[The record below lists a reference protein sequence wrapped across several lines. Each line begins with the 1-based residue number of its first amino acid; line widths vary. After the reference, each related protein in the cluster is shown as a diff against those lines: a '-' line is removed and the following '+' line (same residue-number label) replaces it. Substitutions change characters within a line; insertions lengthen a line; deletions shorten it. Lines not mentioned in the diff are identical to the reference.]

1 LTFTVRNSAIRFPAQ
16 SLKENTMRTII
27 LTVAGLS
34 LVALHPAATQQPA
47 AQPTAA
53 PAAAPAS
60 PASQLGLYVFPSK
73 DQTKD
78 QQLADEQQCWA
89 WAKDQTKIDPATL
102 HANTDSAA
110 RAAQA
115 KTDSATK
122 GAAVGGAAR
131 GAVGGAAIGAIA
143 GDAGTGAAIGAAAGA
158 VGGRRARKQAS
169 AQAAQAVAASS
180 QQQVAQQ
187 VATFKKAMTACLE
200 GRGYSV
206 K

>member
-1 LTFTVRNSAIRFPAQ
+1 
-16 SLKENTMRTII
+16 MRTII

-34 LVALHPAATQQPA
+34 LVALRPALTQAPT
-47 AQPTAA
+47 AQPTAQ
-53 PAAAPAS
+53 PSAAPVS

-73 DQTKD
+73 DQSKD

-89 WAKDQTKIDPATL
+89 WAKDQTHIDPAAL
-102 HANTDSAA
+102 KANPDSAA
-110 RAAQA
+110 KAAQA
-115 KTDSATK
+115 KMDSASR

-143 GDAGTGAAIGAAAGA
+143 GDAGTGAAVGAAAGA

-169 AQAAQAVAASS
+169 AQAAQAGAAAN
-180 QQQVAQQ
+180 QQQIDQQ

-200 GRGYSV
+200 GRSYSV

>member
-1 LTFTVRNSAIRFPAQ
+1 
-16 SLKENTMRTII
+16 MRTII

-131 GAVGGAAIGAIA
+131 GAGGRCSDWRDRRRRRHGSGHRCRGGCCRGSPSTQA
-143 GDAGTGAAIGAAAGA
+143 GLGTGSAGW
-158 VGGRRARKQAS
+158 
-169 AQAAQAVAASS
+169 
-180 QQQVAQQ
+180 
-187 VATFKKAMTACLE
+187 
-200 GRGYSV
+200 RG
-206 K
+206 